1 MIFFRRDP
9 GAQVD
14 KAIVII
20 TDECAADEREGL
32 GLRNRPRYLAAKQ
45 AILKLGR
52 DATSHVLRHLK
63 QLEDAELGSNERYVA
78 DDLIELL
85 GNLRDPDAVPKLSS
99 LMGGFSATLSFA
111 LAKTDE
117 GTRALLEATRSPDEH
132 IRATAMGVWSSD
144 FRPTEVIAALESG
157 LVDSSAYVRHEAIS
171 SAIARGRADDR
182 IISALRR
189 IRSSDPDERLRERA
203 DSALRRLIAA

>member
-1 MIFFRRDP
+1 MIPFRRGP

-14 KAIVII
+14 KAVVTIK
-20 TDECAADEREGL
+20 DELAADERERR
-32 GLRNRPRYLAAKQ
+32 GLRNRPRYVAAKQ
-45 AILKLGR
+45 AILRLGK

-99 LMGGFSATLSFA
+99 LMGGIWVTLSYA

-117 GTRALLEATRSPDEH
+117 GTRALLEAAQSPDEH

-144 FRPTEVIAALESG
+144 FRPTEVVAALESG

-171 SAIARGRADDR
+171 SAIARGRGDDR
-182 IISALRR
+182 IISALWR

-203 DSALRRLIAA
+203 DSALRQLA